1 MIFSRK
7 MEQNLFRRGYFN
19 QVKTIGWNQ
28 SAQNLPTLLLSEY
41 QLRQFFENVIEWG
54 SFLRN

>member
-19 QVKTIGWNQ
+19 QVKTIGCNQ

-41 QLRQFFENVIEWG
+41 QLRQFFENVIE
-54 SFLRN
+54 